1 MLWRANRAAADPR
14 RRRSGD
20 GRQLPQLLQRTR
32 LAGAIEQ
39 VPQLAVDLVRIALV
53 VEQRAGLQAA
63 DRTRADLR
71 EQLLAEAGVES
82 LRLRI
87 QSRQLRG
94 QHLGVVLPVQGMQ
107 RPQLPEQPGT

>member
-1 MLWRANRAAADPR
+1 MLWRANRAAAAPR

-20 GRQLPQLLQRTR
+20 GRQLPQLPQLLQRTR

-94 QHLGVVLPVQGMQ
+94 QHLGVVLP
-107 RPQLPEQPGT
+107 